1 MPKKQKEEWKIYK
14 NVFDSAT
21 ILNILKLNSQGH
33 FDGLESPIALGKE
46 ANVFTAL
53 KGRQRIIVKVY
64 RVENCNFNKMYEYI
78 APDPRFSGLKK
89 RRRLV
94 IFSWVQR
101 EYRNLLKARE
111 AIRVPTPI
119 AIKDNVLLME
129 FIGKQE
135 PAPLLKDAW
144 PNQPRIFFDKIVS
157 SMKRLYNAGMVHADL
172 SEFNILN
179 FEQEPIFI
187 DFSQATTTEHPRADE
202 FLKRDVGNI
211 VNFFRK
217 MKLRMDEQKV
227 YAQIVAPNEHNRPNK
242 PNNPDRPD
250 RFDRPE

>member
-1 MPKKQKEEWKIYK
+1 MAKKQKEEWKVYK

-53 KGRQRIIVKVY
+53 KGKQRIIVKIY
-64 RVENCNFNKMYEYI
+64 RVENCNFNKMYSYI
-78 APDPRFSGLKK
+78 APDPRFSGMKK

-129 FIGKQE
+129 FIGRKE
-135 PAPLLKDAW
+135 PAPLLKDA
-144 PNQPRIFFDKIVS
+144 PPKNPKKFFEKIIKNV
-157 SMKRLYNAGMVHADL
+157 KALYKAGLVHADL
-172 SEFNILN
+172 SKFNILN
-179 FEQEPIFI
+179 FEQEPVFI
-187 DFSQATTTEHPRADE
+187 DFSQATVLKHPEAKD
-202 FLKRDVGNI
+202 FLKRDIRNI
-211 VNFFRK
+211 VRYFEK
-217 MKLRMDEQKV
+217 QGLKLDEEEVYNKV
-227 YAQIVAPNEHNRPNK
+227 VG
-242 PNNPDRPD
+242 
-250 RFDRPE
+250 